1 MMIVK
6 ITVMMLLLGGV
17 TAGDRDSPPD
27 KLGPDP
33 VYNDTCVT
41 TGGGK
46 TGAHCV
52 FPFQFNVRL
61 VSNIIYQSL
70 KNKNSRG

>member
-17 TAGDRDSPPD
+17 TAGDRDSP
-27 KLGPDP
+27 LDP
-33 VYNDTCVT
+33 VYNDACVT

-52 FPFQFNVRL
+52 FPFQFNVRR

-70 KNKNSRG
+70 INKNSRG